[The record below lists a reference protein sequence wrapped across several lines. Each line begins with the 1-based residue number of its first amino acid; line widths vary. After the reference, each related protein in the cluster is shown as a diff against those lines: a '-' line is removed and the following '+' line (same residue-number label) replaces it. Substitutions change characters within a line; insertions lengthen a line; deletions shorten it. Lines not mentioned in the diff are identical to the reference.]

1 MKFVKQGFILH
12 LIYDDHRDLPAEFQ
26 SACDAYE
33 GHIKGRVG
41 WNVPASMIQ
50 THNPKSPLLKYNAQY
65 LIAYKKGDI
74 QTKRHELQH
83 ARFYLDKDYQK
94 EVRQL
99 WNSFS
104 TTFQQS
110 VTTHLQKMKYPND
123 PHILL
128 DEFQAYYFTEKP
140 HFFGKQT

>member
-12 LIYDDHRDLPAEFQ
+12 LIYDDHRDLPAEFLN
-26 SACDAYE
+26 ACNAYE
-33 GHIKGRVG
+33 GYIKGRVG
-41 WNVPASMIQ
+41 WNVPATMIQ
-50 THNPKSPLLKYNAQY
+50 THSPKSPLLKYNAQY
-65 LIAYKKGDI
+65 VIAYKKGDI
-74 QTKRHELQH
+74 QTKRHEMQH
-83 ARFYLDKDYQK
+83 ARFYLDKDYQQ
-94 EVRQL
+94 EVHQL

-104 TTFQQS
+104 TAFQQS
-110 VTTHLQKMKYPND
+110 VTTHLQQMKYPND